1 MQTGQQ
7 PASLD
12 LGGEWSFAYS
22 LEPPAGAYRSSLE
35 LVRTGLP
42 LYRAT
47 VPGNL
52 ELDLQ
57 AAGIIG
63 EPFYGMNIA
72 GLSAYERAHVWYSR
86 RFLAVFEKVYRFTPF
101 SDDAQ
106 PRLRGKSPPQPAG
119 DDVTQLPMTAICN
132 GWAFPGSTRTTSGG
146 VPNT

>member
-1 MQTGQQ
+1 MG
-7 PASLD
+7 
-12 LGGEWSFAYS
+12 LGGAWSFTIS
-22 LEPPAGAYRSSLE
+22 LEPPAGEYRSRAE
-35 LVRTGLP
+35 LARAGLP

-47 VPGNL
+47 APGNL

-63 EPFYGMNIA
+63 EPFYGVNIA
-72 GLSAYERAHVWYSR
+72 GLSAYERAHVRYSR

-106 PRLRGKSPPQPAG
+106 PRLRGKSPLQLAG
-119 DDVTQLPMTAICN
+119 YDVTQLPMTAICN